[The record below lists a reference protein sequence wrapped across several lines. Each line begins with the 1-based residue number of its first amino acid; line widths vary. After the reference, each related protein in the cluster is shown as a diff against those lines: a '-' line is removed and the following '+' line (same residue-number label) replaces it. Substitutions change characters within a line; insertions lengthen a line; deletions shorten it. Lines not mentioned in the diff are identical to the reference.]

1 MASEPKQLDH
11 IPSDI
16 QVMKLDPNWKA
27 SKAKFQALEQAG
39 CGTKKHTAMPG
50 HATMHIGE
58 LHANGLPISPKIT
71 KMAQRVKHSLRMT
84 PEDGDEPHI
93 ETNMR
98 HGAISDGEKIKTE
111 MMDATL
117 SAQHSGRANEVIFAS
132 GRQEELEE
140 VQSG

>member
-1 MASEPKQLDH
+1 
-11 IPSDI
+11 
-16 QVMKLDPNWKA
+16 
-27 SKAKFQALEQAG
+27 
-39 CGTKKHTAMPG
+39 
-50 HATMHIGE
+50 
-58 LHANGLPISPKIT
+58 
-71 KMAQRVKHSLRMT
+71 MT

-98 HGAISDGEKIKTE
+98 HGAISEGEKIKTE

-140 VQSG
+140 VRESEKKMRIKPISHWLRELSEEKLWQGDLDLKAAYFDI

>member
-1 MASEPKQLDH
+1 
-11 IPSDI
+11 
-16 QVMKLDPNWKA
+16 
-27 SKAKFQALEQAG
+27 
-39 CGTKKHTAMPG
+39 
-50 HATMHIGE
+50 
-58 LHANGLPISPKIT
+58 
-71 KMAQRVKHSLRMT
+71 MT

-98 HGAISDGEKIKTE
+98 HGAISEGEKIKTE

-140 VQSG
+140 VQSGQEVSKRATITNQKSMPISKEMKEQLSMGVEAATPVNRSVQKKVADSNMALDQHK